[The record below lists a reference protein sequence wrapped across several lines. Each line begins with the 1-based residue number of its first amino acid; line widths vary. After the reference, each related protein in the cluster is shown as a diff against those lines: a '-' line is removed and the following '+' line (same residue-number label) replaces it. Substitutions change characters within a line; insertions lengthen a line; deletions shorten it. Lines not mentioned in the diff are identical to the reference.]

1 MATAKKTK
9 SEDNNINEAH
19 VVENDID
26 DVETSPAKREV
37 TETEPMKFTV
47 EVGGEEIELVDHYRK
62 DKAPGSFM
70 MIGSETYAAKYLP
83 GLLETLIGEDQTM
96 MLLFEKGASVDEL
109 GEVTKAWAK
118 GRGLSGKN

>member
-1 MATAKKTK
+1 MTAKKTK
-9 SEDNNINEAH
+9 SEDNNINEPH

-62 DKAPGSFM
+62 DKAPGALA
-70 MIGSETYAAKYLP
+70 MIGRADLAGKYLP
-83 GLLETLIGEDQTM
+83 GLLETLIGEDQLF
-96 MLLFEKGASVDEL
+96 MLLDKGISMDEM
-109 GEVTKAWAK
+109 GEIAKSWAE
-118 GRGLSGKN
+118 GRGFSGKN